1 VWARPGR
8 AHIDVQKRAGL
19 SMAGGSEKIT
29 TGEYISHHLQNLTFG
44 QHPDGTWGFAHSAA
58 EAQAMGF
65 WAFHV
70 DTLFW
75 ALLLGLIFYGLFRN
89 VARKANSGVPTRFQA
104 AIESIV
110 EFVDTSVRE
119 SFHGTSRLIAPLA
132 LTLFVWIFLMNF
144 MDLVPVDWLPW
155 VASKAGISHQK
166 VVPTTDVNATLG
178 MAITVFVLIIVF
190 SIRFK
195 GVGGF
200 ISELVMNPLNPKDL
214 GMPKI
219 FWPFVMAFNFI
230 LELVSLLAKPV
241 SLGLRLFG
249 NLYAGELIFIL
260 IALIFTAGSAWF
272 AAGLSSIFGE
282 HIPAWFWISA
292 SVAIAATLWLNLKD
306 KLSTKATLWLL
317 LAEMLLVGG
326 LAFLGGQLMHFG
338 WAVFHLLVITL
349 QAFIFMMLTIVYLSM
364 ASEHH

>member
-1 VWARPGR
+1 
-8 AHIDVQKRAGL
+8 
-19 SMAGGSEKIT
+19 MAGSGETVTS
-29 TGEYISHHLQNLTFG
+29 GEYIQHHLQNLTFG
-44 QHPDGTWGFAHSAA
+44 QHPDGTWGIAHSAA
-58 EAQAMGF
+58 EASAMGF
-65 WAFHV
+65 WAIHL

-75 ALLLGLIFYGLFRN
+75 SLLLGAVFFFLFRS
-89 VARKANSGVPTRFQA
+89 VAKKANSGVPTRFQS
-104 AIESIV
+104 AIEMIV
-110 EFVDTSVRE
+110 EFVDTNVRD

-132 LTLFVWIFLMNF
+132 LTLFVWIFFMNF
-144 MDLVPVDWLPW
+144 MDLIPVDWLPF
-155 VASKAGISHQK
+155 VASTAGIPYQK

-178 MAITVFVLIIVF
+178 MATAVFVLIIVY

-200 ISELVMNPLNPKDL
+200 ISELVMNPLNPKVL
-214 GMPKI
+214 GMPKVV
-219 FWPFVMAFNFI
+219 WPLVMTFNLI

-260 IALIFTAGSAWF
+260 IALVFTAGSGF
-272 AAGLSSIFGE
+272 VGSGLSAIFGE
-282 HIPAWFWISA
+282 HIPAWFWIVATA
-292 SVAIAATLWLNLKD
+292 SVFATLWLNLKG
-306 KLSTKATLWLL
+306 KLDNKKTLWFL
-317 LAEMLLVGG
+317 LAEMLLIGG

-338 WAVFHLLVITL
+338 WAVFHILVITL